1 MPSLCPPLP
10 YTARILLLLLQVL
23 KLLLLV
29 ALLVLSYALV
39 EAVEGS
45 YLLSLTC
52 YSIATVIFLGLQQ
65 VSDDALRHC

>member
-1 MPSLCPPLP
+1 MPSLTI
-10 YTARILLLLLQVL
+10 YRSNTAPLQVL